1 MFVNNFLVRTLP
13 ISSTDLDSEK
23 NLLNTVFFPFFQRVP
38 RAYGQSEEKKSIN
51 FSNNPCTC
59 KMI

>member
-23 NLLNTVFFPFFQRVP
+23 NLLNTVFFFHFFKEFQEHMDKV
-38 RAYGQSEEKKSIN
+38 KKRN
-51 FSNNPCTC
+51 Q
-59 KMI
+59 

>member
-23 NLLNTVFFPFFQRVP
+23 NLLNTVFFSFFQRVP
-38 RAYGQSEEKKSIN
+38 RAYGQSEEKKSIIHAHV
-51 FSNNPCTC
+51 
-59 KMI
+59 K